1 VVGGDLALG
10 GFGGQTG
17 VGSEKVRRKHAML
30 RGEGVLFELFGD
42 AAPAKRRGSG
52 GTGADQATPLRVS
65 AAALHSFGCGAAA
78 PAVAAATPGDKK
90 RGRGTG
96 AAASR
101 GGGSDAARK
110 GAKRVHPG
118 PF

>member
-1 VVGGDLALG
+1 MVGGDLALG

-17 VGSEKVRRKHAML
+17 VGSDKVRRKHAML
-30 RGEGVLFELFGD
+30 RGEGVVFED
-42 AAPAKRRGSG
+42 ATPAKRRGSG

-78 PAVAAATPGDKK
+78 LAVAAAAPADKK

-101 GGGSDAARK
+101 GGGSDATRK
-110 GAKRVHPG
+110 GAKRAK
-118 PF
+118 